1 LRAIDPL
8 TDLACRIRALRR
20 SYSGALPVRGHCGAG
35 QDREQAASTRNV
47 HEEAR
52 QLPSRLAALAQEI
65 RRVLSAG

>member
-1 LRAIDPL
+1 
-8 TDLACRIRALRR
+8 
-20 SYSGALPVRGHCGAG
+20 
-35 QDREQAASTRNV
+35 V